1 MRLMAFI
8 LQGVAPAG
16 GSDILM
22 DLLSIGTSPAQ
33 NNVPAPHTPSNRD
46 NIGSV
51 ALLNQFSTVSS
62 SASSLAS
69 QVSNLDLATGSI
81 QKGKSP
87 QSAAPVMDLLD
98 GLSSPVSVPG
108 EYGSFILIMLG

>member
-1 MRLMAFI
+1 
-8 LQGVAPAG
+8 
-16 GSDILM
+16 M

-33 NNVPAPHTPSNRD
+33 NNVPASNTPSNLD

-51 ALLNQFSTVSS
+51 APLDRL

-69 QVSNLDLATGSI
+69 QVSNLDLATGTV
-81 QKGKSP
+81 QKSKSP
-87 QSAAPVMDLLD
+87 QSAAPVMDFLD

-108 EYGSFILIMLG
+108 EYGSVIIYVRLGANY